1 MVAKVIVLVIAS
13 QGFQEMEYAG
23 TKQELEK
30 AGFKVVTVSDKS
42 GKALGHAGKEVA
54 VDFIIDQI
62 NPEKYDGIFLIGGP
76 GALTCL
82 DTVKVYELVKKTV
95 AQQKPVGA
103 ICIAP
108 RILAKAGV
116 LNNKKATSW
125 DGDNKTEAL
134 FEKYAVICSKDHV
147 VTDGKIVTADGPAA
161 AHDFGKALVDVM
173 KKSS

>member
-1 MVAKVIVLVIAS
+1 MVTKVIVLVIAS
-13 QGFQEMEYAG
+13 QGFQELEYAR

-30 AGFKVVTVSDKS
+30 AGYNVVTVSDKL
-42 GKALGHAGKEVA
+42 GKAVGHAGKEVTVDFA
-54 VDFIIDQI
+54 VDQVS
-62 NPEKYDGIFLIGGP
+62 PEQYDGIFLIGGP

-82 DTVKVYELVKKTV
+82 DTANVYELMKQAV
-95 AQQKPVGA
+95 AQQKSVGA

-125 DGDNKTEAL
+125 DGDSKTEAL
-134 FEKYAVICSKDHV
+134 FKKYAVIRSKDHV

-161 AHDFGKALVDVM
+161 AHDFGKALVNLM